1 MTGQERTRRGRGTG
15 TPELYDFTQPMTLT
29 REHSRAIEVALQG
42 FARQWGTILSSRLGL
57 LATVEL
63 ERLDLTGY
71 DAHIET
77 LPSSTTG
84 VVLQFDPSRTT
95 ALLQLP
101 TNLTMTLVD
110 CLLGGPAVDLGMEFR
125 ELTEIEWKLMSDML
139 QLACTDLTNAVR
151 TIGPL
156 SFSLRTVRYSPSFM
170 QLAAASEPVIV
181 GHFQMTIGPVT
192 APITLMV
199 LAEPVIA
206 ALREADEESGRSVEE
221 QAAHDLAVNQLVDR
235 LTEVPLPVTVRFG
248 GHHMSAA
255 EVGALEVGS
264 VVSLRH
270 GVDSPL
276 DVVVDGVTLAHAAIG
291 ANGTRVACLVVSTQ
305 EEA

>member
-1 MTGQERTRRGRGTG
+1 
-15 TPELYDFTQPMTLT
+15 MTLT
-29 REHSRAIEVALQG
+29 REHSRAIEVVLQN

-57 LATVEL
+57 LATLDL

-71 DAHIET
+71 DAHIDT
-77 LPSSTTG
+77 LPASTTG
-84 VVLQFDPSRTT
+84 VILQFDPSRTT
-95 ALLQLP
+95 ALMQIP

-110 CLLGGPAVDLGMEFR
+110 CLLGGPAVDLGMDFR
-125 ELTEIEWKLMSDML
+125 ELTDIEWKLLSDML
-139 QLACTDLTNAVR
+139 DLACADLTTAVR
-151 TIGPL
+151 TLGPL
-156 SFSLRTVRYSPSFM
+156 SFSLRGVRYSPSFM

-181 GHFQMTIGPVT
+181 GHFRMEIGPVSE
-192 APITLMV
+192 PITLMI

-206 ALREADEESGRSVEE
+206 ALREADEEGGRSIEE
-221 QAAHDLAVNQLVDR
+221 QQAHDLAVSQLAHR

-248 GHHMSAA
+248 GHTMSAS

-270 GVDSPL
+270 GVETPL

-291 ANGTRVACLVVSTQ
+291 ANGTRVACLVVSTE